1 MRSKLLV
8 RAPRLLSWV
17 ALLLVVAELLLFL
30 LSWLLSAMMTE
41 GVRSMLSSEGI
52 RWFVGGF
59 SNIVA
64 SPLLAW
70 LLLIL
75 IACGSI
81 QQSGVISLFRS
92 KGNMSFRDRLA
103 LRVASVFIILYAIVI
118 CMLTIMPHA
127 ILLSVK
133 GSLFPSAFSRS
144 ILPIICFGVTLF
156 SIVFA
161 MMSGHKKT
169 GEDIIDIL
177 SYGIRQ
183 GASLVIIYIF
193 AIQFYASLRFVFG

>member
-1 MRSKLLV
+1 MKSSRLCMVLLV
-8 RAPRLLSWV
+8 AEGV
-17 ALLLVVAELLLFL
+17 LVIV
-30 LSWLLSAMMTE
+30 SWLLSALRLE

-59 SNIVA
+59 SDIVA

-70 LLLIL
+70 LLLML

-81 QQSGVISLFRS
+81 QQSGVIPLLGS
-92 KGNMSFRDRLA
+92 KGKISFRDCLA
-103 LRVASVFIILYAIVI
+103 LRVASVFVLLYAIVI

>member
-1 MRSKLLV
+1 MKSSRLCMVLLV
-8 RAPRLLSWV
+8 AEGV
-17 ALLLVVAELLLFL
+17 LVIV
-30 LSWLLSAMMTE
+30 SWLLSALRLE

-59 SNIVA
+59 SDIVA

-70 LLLIL
+70 LLLML

-81 QQSGVISLFRS
+81 QQSGVIPLLGS
-92 KGNMSFRDRLA
+92 KGKISFRDRLA
-103 LRVASVFIILYAIVI
+103 LRVASVFVLLYAIVI

-156 SIVFA
+156 SIVFT

>member
-1 MRSKLLV
+1 MKSSRLCMGLLV
-8 RAPRLLSWV
+8 AEGV
-17 ALLLVVAELLLFL
+17 LVIV
-30 LSWLLSAMMTE
+30 SWLLSALRLE
-41 GVRSMLSSEGI
+41 GVRSLLSSEGV
-52 RWFVGGF
+52 RWFIGGF

-81 QQSGVISLFRS
+81 QQSGVVSLFS
-92 KGNMSFRDRLA
+92 QKGPKSFRDKLA
-103 LRVASVFIILYAIVI
+103 LRVACVFLAIYVLVI
-118 CMLTIMPHA
+118 CLLTLMPHA
-127 ILLSVK
+127 ILLSAK

-144 ILPIICFGVTLF
+144 ILPILCFGITLF
-156 SIVFA
+156 SVVYG

-169 GEDIIDIL
+169 GEDVIGIL
-177 SYGIRQ
+177 TYGIRQ
-183 GASLVIIYIF
+183 GASYIIVYIL

>member
-1 MRSKLLV
+1 MKSSRLCMVLLV
-8 RAPRLLSWV
+8 AEGV
-17 ALLLVVAELLLFL
+17 LVIV
-30 LSWLLSAMMTE
+30 SWLLSALRLE

-144 ILPIICFGVTLF
+144 ILPIVCFGVTLF
-156 SIVFA
+156 SVVFA

-177 SYGIRQ
+177 S
-183 GASLVIIYIF
+183 
-193 AIQFYASLRFVFG
+193 

>member
-1 MRSKLLV
+1 MKSSRLCVGLLV
-8 RAPRLLSWV
+8 AQSV
-17 ALLLVVAELLLFL
+17 LVIV
-30 LSWLLSAMMTE
+30 SWLLSAMRLE

-70 LLLIL
+70 LLLLL
-75 IACGSI
+75 IAGGSL
-81 QQSGVISLFRS
+81 QQSGVVSFFS
-92 KGNMSFRDRLA
+92 AKGQRSFRDVLA
-103 LRVASVFIILYAIVI
+103 FRVASVFLILYAVVI
-118 CMLTIMPHA
+118 CLLTLMPHA

-144 ILPIICFGVTLF
+144 LLPIICFGVTLF
-156 SIVFA
+156 SVVYA

-169 GEDIIDIL
+169 GEDILDIL
-177 SYGIRQ
+177 SCGIRQ
-183 GASLVIIYIF
+183 GAPLVIVYIL
-193 AIQFYASLRFVFG
+193 AIQFYASLRFVFMF

>member
-1 MRSKLLV
+1 MKSSRLCMVLLV
-8 RAPRLLSWV
+8 AEGV
-17 ALLLVVAELLLFL
+17 LVIV
-30 LSWLLSAMMTE
+30 SWLLSALRLE

-59 SNIVA
+59 SDIVA

-70 LLLIL
+70 LLLML

-81 QQSGVISLFRS
+81 QQSGVIPLLGS
-92 KGNMSFRDRLA
+92 KGKISFRDRLA
-103 LRVASVFIILYAIVI
+103 LRVASVFVLLYAIVI
-118 CMLTIMPHA
+118 CMLTILPHA

>member
-1 MRSKLLV
+1 MKSSRLCMVLLV
-8 RAPRLLSWV
+8 AEGV
-17 ALLLVVAELLLFL
+17 LVIV
-30 LSWLLSAMMTE
+30 SWLLSALRLE

-59 SNIVA
+59 SDIVA

-70 LLLIL
+70 LLLML

-81 QQSGVISLFRS
+81 QQSGVIPLLAS
-92 KGNMSFRDRLA
+92 KGKISFRDRLA
-103 LRVASVFIILYAIVI
+103 LRVASVFVLLYAIVI

-133 GSLFPSAFSRS
+133 GNLFPSAFSRS

>member
-1 MRSKLLV
+1 MKSSRLCLGLLV
-8 RAPRLLSWV
+8 
-17 ALLLVVAELLLFL
+17 AESVLIIV
-30 LSWLLSAMMTE
+30 SWLLSAMRLE

-59 SNIVA
+59 SDIVA

-70 LLLIL
+70 LLLVL
-75 IACGSI
+75 IAVGSVV
-81 QQSGVISLFRS
+81 QSGVVALFRHKGLQSFRS
-92 KGNMSFRDRLA
+92 KLA
-103 LRVASVFIILYAIVI
+103 LRVACVFLALYTLVVCLLAFV
-118 CMLTIMPHA
+118 PHA

-144 ILPIICFGVTLF
+144 LVPIVCFGITLF
-156 SIVFA
+156 SVVYG

-183 GASLVIIYIF
+183 GASLIVVYIL
-193 AIQFYASLRFVFG
+193 AIQLYASLRFVFMF

>member
-1 MRSKLLV
+1 MKSS
-8 RAPRLLSWV
+8 RLCMVFL
-17 ALLLVVAELLLFL
+17 VAEGVLVIV
-30 LSWLLSAMMTE
+30 SWLLSALRLE

-59 SNIVA
+59 SDIVA

-70 LLLIL
+70 LLLML

-81 QQSGVISLFRS
+81 QQSGVIPLLGS
-92 KGNMSFRDRLA
+92 KGKISFRDRLA
-103 LRVASVFIILYAIVI
+103 LRVASVFVLLYAIVI

>member
-1 MRSKLLV
+1 MKSSRLCMVLLV
-8 RAPRLLSWV
+8 AEGV
-17 ALLLVVAELLLFL
+17 LVIV
-30 LSWLLSAMMTE
+30 SWLLSALRLE

-59 SNIVA
+59 SDIVA

-70 LLLIL
+70 LLLML

-81 QQSGVISLFRS
+81 QQSGVIPLLGS
-92 KGNMSFRDRLA
+92 KGKISFRDRLA
-103 LRVASVFIILYAIVI
+103 LRVASVFVLLYAIVI

-169 GEDIIDIL
+169 GEDIIAIL

>member
-1 MRSKLLV
+1 MKSSRLCMVLLV
-8 RAPRLLSWV
+8 AEGV
-17 ALLLVVAELLLFL
+17 LVIV
-30 LSWLLSAMMTE
+30 SWLLSALRLE

-59 SNIVA
+59 SDIVA

-70 LLLIL
+70 LLLML

-81 QQSGVISLFRS
+81 QQSGVIPLLGS
-92 KGNMSFRDRLA
+92 KGKISFRDRLA
-103 LRVASVFIILYAIVI
+103 LRVASVFVLLYAIVI

-161 MMSGHKKT
+161 MMSGHKKS

>member
-1 MRSKLLV
+1 MESSRLCMVLLV
-8 RAPRLLSWV
+8 AEGV
-17 ALLLVVAELLLFL
+17 LVIV
-30 LSWLLSAMMTE
+30 SWLLSALRLE

-59 SNIVA
+59 SVIVA

-70 LLLIL
+70 LLLML

-81 QQSGVISLFRS
+81 QQSGVIPLLGS
-92 KGNMSFRDRLA
+92 KGNISFRDRLA
-103 LRVASVFIILYAIVI
+103 LRVASVFVLLYAIVI

>member
-1 MRSKLLV
+1 MKSSRLCMVLLV
-8 RAPRLLSWV
+8 AEGV
-17 ALLLVVAELLLFL
+17 LVIV
-30 LSWLLSAMMTE
+30 SWLLSALRLE

-59 SNIVA
+59 SDIVA

-70 LLLIL
+70 LLLML

-81 QQSGVISLFRS
+81 QQSGVIPLLGS
-92 KGNMSFRDRLA
+92 KGKISFRDRLA
-103 LRVASVFIILYAIVI
+103 LRVASVFVLLYAIVI

-193 AIQFYASLRFVFG
+193 AIQFYASLRFVVG

>member
-1 MRSKLLV
+1 MKSSRLCTVLLV
-8 RAPRLLSWV
+8 AEGV
-17 ALLLVVAELLLFL
+17 LVIV
-30 LSWLLSAMMTE
+30 SWLLSALRLE

-59 SNIVA
+59 SDIVA

-70 LLLIL
+70 LLLML

-81 QQSGVISLFRS
+81 QQSGVIPLLGS
-92 KGNMSFRDRLA
+92 KGKISFRDRLA
-103 LRVASVFIILYAIVI
+103 LRVASVFVLLYAIVI

>member
-1 MRSKLLV
+1 MKSSRLCMVLLV
-8 RAPRLLSWV
+8 AEGV
-17 ALLLVVAELLLFL
+17 LVIV
-30 LSWLLSAMMTE
+30 SWLLSALRLE

-81 QQSGVISLFRS
+81 QQSGVIPLLAS
-92 KGNMSFRDRLA
+92 KGKISFRDRLA
-103 LRVASVFIILYAIVI
+103 LRVASVFVLLYAIVI

-144 ILPIICFGVTLF
+144 ILPIVCFGVTLF
-156 SIVFA
+156 SVVFA

>member
-1 MRSKLLV
+1 MKSSRLCMVLLV
-8 RAPRLLSWV
+8 AEGV
-17 ALLLVVAELLLFL
+17 LVIV
-30 LSWLLSAMMTE
+30 SWLLSALRLE

-59 SNIVA
+59 SDIVA

-70 LLLIL
+70 LLLML

-81 QQSGVISLFRS
+81 QQSGVIPLLGS
-92 KGNMSFRDRLA
+92 KGKISFRDRLA
-103 LRVASVFIILYAIVI
+103 LRVASVFVLLYAIVI

-161 MMSGHKKT
+161 MMSGHKKK

>member
-1 MRSKLLV
+1 MKSSRLCLGLLV
-8 RAPRLLSWV
+8 
-17 ALLLVVAELLLFL
+17 AESVLIIV
-30 LSWLLSAMMTE
+30 SWLLSAMRLE

-59 SNIVA
+59 SDIVA

-70 LLLIL
+70 LLLVL
-75 IACGSI
+75 IAVGSVV
-81 QQSGVISLFRS
+81 QSGVVALFRNKGEKSFRS
-92 KGNMSFRDRLA
+92 KLA
-103 LRVASVFIILYAIVI
+103 LRVASVFLALYTLVVCLLAFV
-118 CMLTIMPHA
+118 PHA

-144 ILPIICFGVTLF
+144 LVPIVCFGITLF
-156 SIVFA
+156 SVVYG

-183 GASLVIIYIF
+183 GASLIVVYIL
-193 AIQFYASLRFVFG
+193 AIQLYASLRFVFMF

>member
-1 MRSKLLV
+1 MKSSRLCLGLLV
-8 RAPRLLSWV
+8 
-17 ALLLVVAELLLFL
+17 AESVLIIV
-30 LSWLLSAMMTE
+30 SWLLSAMRLE

-59 SNIVA
+59 SDIVA

-70 LLLIL
+70 LLLVL
-75 IACGSI
+75 IAVGSVV
-81 QQSGVISLFRS
+81 QSGVVALFRNKGEKSFRS
-92 KGNMSFRDRLA
+92 KLA
-103 LRVASVFIILYAIVI
+103 LRVASVFLALYTLVVCLLAFV
-118 CMLTIMPHA
+118 PHA

-144 ILPIICFGVTLF
+144 LVPIVCFGITLF
-156 SIVFA
+156 SVVYG

-177 SYGIRQ
+177 AYGIRQ
-183 GASLVIIYIF
+183 GASLIVVYIL
-193 AIQFYASLRFVFG
+193 AIQLYASLRFVFMF

>member
-1 MRSKLLV
+1 MKSSRLCMVLLV
-8 RAPRLLSWV
+8 AEGV
-17 ALLLVVAELLLFL
+17 LVIV
-30 LSWLLSAMMTE
+30 SWLLSALRLE

-59 SNIVA
+59 SDIVA

-70 LLLIL
+70 LLLML

-81 QQSGVISLFRS
+81 QQSGVIPLLGS
-92 KGNMSFRDRLA
+92 KGKISFRDRLA
-103 LRVASVFIILYAIVI
+103 LRVASVFVLLYAIVI

-169 GEDIIDIL
+169 GENIIDIL

>member
-1 MRSKLLV
+1 LGLLAAESV
-8 RAPRLLSWV
+8 
-17 ALLLVVAELLLFL
+17 LVIV
-30 LSWLLSAMMTE
+30 SWLLSAMRLE

-59 SNIVA
+59 SDIIT

-70 LLLIL
+70 LLLVL
-75 IACGSI
+75 IAGGSL
-81 QQSGVISLFRS
+81 QQSGVYALFRG
-92 KGNMSFRDRLA
+92 KGQKSFRDVLA
-103 LRVASVFIILYAIVI
+103 FRVACVFLALYAIVI
-118 CMLTIMPHA
+118 CLLTLMPHA

-144 ILPIICFGVTLF
+144 ILPIVCFGITLF
-156 SIVFA
+156 SVVYG

-169 GEDIIDIL
+169 GEDVIDIL

-183 GASLVIIYIF
+183 GASLIIVYIL
-193 AIQFYASLRFVFG
+193 AIQLYASLRFVFMF

>member
-1 MRSKLLV
+1 MKSSRLCMVLLV
-8 RAPRLLSWV
+8 AEGV
-17 ALLLVVAELLLFL
+17 LVIV
-30 LSWLLSAMMTE
+30 SWLLSALRLE
-41 GVRSMLSSEGI
+41 GVRSLLSSEGI

-81 QQSGVISLFRS
+81 QQSGVTSLFNI
-92 KGNMSFRDRLA
+92 KGSVSFRDRLA

-144 ILPIICFGVTLF
+144 ILPMVCFGVTLF
-156 SIVFA
+156 SVVFGII
-161 MMSGHKKT
+161 SGKKYK
-169 GEDIIDIL
+169 GEDVLEVL
-177 SYGIRQ
+177 SYGLRQ
-183 GASLVIIYIF
+183 GAPLIIIYIF
-193 AIQFYASLRFVFG
+193 AIQLYASLRFVFG

>member
-1 MRSKLLV
+1 
-8 RAPRLLSWV
+8 
-17 ALLLVVAELLLFL
+17 
-30 LSWLLSAMMTE
+30 
-41 GVRSMLSSEGI
+41 
-52 RWFVGGF
+52 
-59 SNIVA
+59 
-64 SPLLAW
+64 
-70 LLLIL
+70 
-75 IACGSI
+75 
-81 QQSGVISLFRS
+81 
-92 KGNMSFRDRLA
+92 MSFRDRLA

-144 ILPIICFGVTLF
+144 ILPIVSFGVTLF
-156 SIVFA
+156 SVVFA

>member
-1 MRSKLLV
+1 MKSSRLCMVLLV
-8 RAPRLLSWV
+8 AEGV
-17 ALLLVVAELLLFL
+17 LVIV
-30 LSWLLSAMMTE
+30 SWLLSALRLE
-41 GVRSMLSSEGI
+41 GVRSLLSSEGI

-81 QQSGVISLFRS
+81 QQSGVTSLFNI
-92 KGNMSFRDRLA
+92 KGSVSFRDRLA

-144 ILPIICFGVTLF
+144 ILPIVCFGVTLF
-156 SIVFA
+156 SVVFA

-183 GASLVIIYIF
+183 GASYIIVYISNNYP
-193 AIQFYASLRFVFG
+193 IFYTF

>member
-1 MRSKLLV
+1 MKSSRLCMVLLV
-8 RAPRLLSWV
+8 AEGV
-17 ALLLVVAELLLFL
+17 LVIV
-30 LSWLLSAMMTE
+30 SWLLSALRLE

-144 ILPIICFGVTLF
+144 ILPIVCFGVTLF
-156 SIVFA
+156 TVVFA
-161 MMSGHKKT
+161 MLSGHKKT

-183 GASLVIIYIF
+183 GASYIIVYIL

>member
-1 MRSKLLV
+1 MKSSRLCMVLLV
-8 RAPRLLSWV
+8 AEGV
-17 ALLLVVAELLLFL
+17 LVIV
-30 LSWLLSAMMTE
+30 SWLLSALRLE

-59 SNIVA
+59 SDIVA

-70 LLLIL
+70 LLLML

-81 QQSGVISLFRS
+81 QQSGVIPLLGS
-92 KGNMSFRDRLA
+92 KGKISFRDRLA
-103 LRVASVFIILYAIVI
+103 LRVASVFVLLYAIVI

>member
-1 MRSKLLV
+1 MKSSRLCMVLLV
-8 RAPRLLSWV
+8 AEGV
-17 ALLLVVAELLLFL
+17 LVIV
-30 LSWLLSAMMTE
+30 SWLLSALRLE

-59 SNIVA
+59 SDIVA

-70 LLLIL
+70 LLLML

-81 QQSGVISLFRS
+81 QQSGVIPLLGS
-92 KGNMSFRDRLA
+92 KGKISFRDRLA
-103 LRVASVFIILYAIVI
+103 LRVASVFVLLYAIVI

-133 GSLFPSAFSRS
+133 GSLFPSAFSCS

>member
-1 MRSKLLV
+1 MKSSRLCMVLLV
-8 RAPRLLSWV
+8 AEGV
-17 ALLLVVAELLLFL
+17 LVIV
-30 LSWLLSAMMTE
+30 SWLLSALRLE
-41 GVRSMLSSEGI
+41 GVRSLLSSEGI

-81 QQSGVISLFRS
+81 QQSGVTSLFNI
-92 KGNMSFRDRLA
+92 KGSVSFRDRLA

>member
-1 MRSKLLV
+1 MKSSRLCMVLLV
-8 RAPRLLSWV
+8 AEGV
-17 ALLLVVAELLLFL
+17 LVIV
-30 LSWLLSAMMTE
+30 SWLLSALRLE

-59 SNIVA
+59 SDIVA

-70 LLLIL
+70 LLLML

-81 QQSGVISLFRS
+81 QQSGVIPLLGS
-92 KGNMSFRDRLA
+92 KGNISFRDRLA
-103 LRVASVFIILYAIVI
+103 LRVASVFVLLYAIVI

>member
-1 MRSKLLV
+1 MKSSRLCMALLV
-8 RAPRLLSWV
+8 AEGV
-17 ALLLVVAELLLFL
+17 LVVV
-30 LSWLLSAMMTE
+30 SWLLSALRLE

-59 SNIVA
+59 SDIVA

-70 LLLIL
+70 LLLML

-81 QQSGVISLFRS
+81 QQSGVIPLLGS
-92 KGNMSFRDRLA
+92 KGKISFRDRLA
-103 LRVASVFIILYAIVI
+103 LRVASVFVLLYAIVI

>member
-1 MRSKLLV
+1 MKSSRLCMVLLV
-8 RAPRLLSWV
+8 AEGV
-17 ALLLVVAELLLFL
+17 LVIV
-30 LSWLLSAMMTE
+30 SWLLSALRLE

-59 SNIVA
+59 SDIVA

-70 LLLIL
+70 LLLML

-81 QQSGVISLFRS
+81 QQSEVIPLLGS
-92 KGNMSFRDRLA
+92 KGKISFRDRLA
-103 LRVASVFIILYAIVI
+103 LRVASVFVLLYAIVI

>member
-1 MRSKLLV
+1 MKSSRLCMVLLV
-8 RAPRLLSWV
+8 AEGV
-17 ALLLVVAELLLFL
+17 LVIV
-30 LSWLLSAMMTE
+30 SWLLSALRLE

-59 SNIVA
+59 SDIVA

-70 LLLIL
+70 LLLML

-81 QQSGVISLFRS
+81 QQSGVIPLLGS
-92 KGNMSFRDRLA
+92 KGKISFRDRLA
-103 LRVASVFIILYAIVI
+103 LRVASVFVLLYAIVL